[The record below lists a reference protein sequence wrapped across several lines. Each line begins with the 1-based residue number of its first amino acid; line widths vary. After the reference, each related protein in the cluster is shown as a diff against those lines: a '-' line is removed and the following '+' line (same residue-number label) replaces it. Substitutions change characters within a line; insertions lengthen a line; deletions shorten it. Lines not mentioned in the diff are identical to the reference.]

1 MLKELVFSKN
11 VVEFSAVANEYC
23 HFLENVSS
31 NPKNE
36 FIDKSIK
43 LLSLMYYKALS
54 LPNAELVNE
63 EPNETFVTEFD
74 WHFIRNG
81 IQSLLDE
88 DDIYFEMYDENL
100 QELSE
105 PESNTISEAMAD
117 IYQNVKDYL
126 EIYKLGNEELS
137 NDAIINITETFN
149 EYWGFGLIKSL
160 KTLHIL
166 HKQTSKNDPSAQPE
180 NKHLSEKK
188 NWFISNAQDE
198 YRDSE

>member
-11 VVEFSAVANEYC
+11 VVEFTAVANEYC

-31 NPKNE
+31 NEKAE

-137 NDAIINITETFN
+137 NDAIVNITETFN
-149 EYWGFGLIKSL
+149 EYWGFELVKSL

-166 HKQTSKNDPSAQPE
+166 RKHTSDN
-180 NKHLSEKK
+180 LSEQPKNKPLSDKK
-188 NWFISNAQDE
+188 NWFISQAQDE
-198 YRDSE
+198 YRDRE